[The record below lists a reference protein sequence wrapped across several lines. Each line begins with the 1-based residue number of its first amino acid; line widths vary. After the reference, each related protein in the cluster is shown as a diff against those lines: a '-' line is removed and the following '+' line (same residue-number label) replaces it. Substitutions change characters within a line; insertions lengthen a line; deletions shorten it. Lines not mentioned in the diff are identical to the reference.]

1 MACRKKWRSTVYRCY
16 IECIDEQL
24 HSAEENSFEF
34 KPAPGDHTDC
44 KHPKGII
51 HAHNL
56 SEWHHIDCIYYDPLE
71 EKIKP
76 FPREVL

>member
-1 MACRKKWRSTVYRCY
+1 MACREKWRNKEYRCY

-24 HSAEENSFEF
+24 HGVEENRFEF

-51 HAHNL
+51 DAHSL
-56 SEWHHIDCIYYDPLE
+56 GEWHHIDCIYYDPLE
-71 EKIKP
+71 KKD
-76 FPREVL
+76 